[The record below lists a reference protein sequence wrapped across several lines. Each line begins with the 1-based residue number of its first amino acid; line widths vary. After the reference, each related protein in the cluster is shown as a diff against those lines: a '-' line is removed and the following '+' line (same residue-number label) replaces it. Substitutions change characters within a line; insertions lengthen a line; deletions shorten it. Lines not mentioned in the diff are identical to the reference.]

1 MRFKFAKVALTCAV
15 LALLCAG
22 LHAQGQSISDLIR
35 EYEKGN
41 FASQTNAVQGL
52 AKHKDPRGPLY
63 LGSVF
68 SKQKDVVIRV
78 YIIEQLVEA
87 GTDAAG
93 EALLECAND
102 KSDQVIAAYRKGMV
116 AFSKKP
122 GFTHM
127 VKVAITKKKGAR
139 YADVRKFIAQLM
151 GNIEHKAALDIL
163 KKALKDKDWEVRL
176 MAAESL
182 CEIGTDAAVREACR
196 AVEDKRPE
204 VAIAVLDMIAGFDVS
219 KFVNY
224 LMKGLSSKHATVRAK
239 TLEVLAGQ
247 TDRRLVRKFV
257 ELVTDSDAVVRGAAI
272 IALKWVQSRGV
283 IEDLIK
289 GLRTPVDADK
299 EHIASAL
306 KALTSQDLGTDQK
319 KWEEWWEKNSTT
331 AALAQPPSHGTAHG
345 KATYFGTTVESKNV
359 IFIIDISGSM
369 SEKYEKKKGGKTK
382 FGGTT
387 VDDPKEKKEGSART
401 VTKIEVAKKELI
413 NCIKKL
419 QREVK
424 FNIIFYNQ
432 AYSAWKRKDDGSGSK
447 IIPATPRNKRAAREF
462 IMTFAPSGRTN
473 IFDSLEFA
481 MNDKDADT
489 IYLLTDGMPNEGR
502 IRTTEGIIAEIERVN
517 STRKPKATINTIG
530 FGLRAEG
537 QSFLK
542 RLAEKN
548 GGVFIDM

>member
-1 MRFKFAKVALTCAV
+1 MRIALFAAALACAV
-15 LALLCAG
+15 VMSCELLY
-22 LHAQGQSISDLIR
+22 AQGQSVSELVKM
-35 EYEKGN
+35 YEKGD
-41 FASQTNAVQGL
+41 FASQTNAVKNL
-52 AKHKDPRGPLY
+52 AQHQDPNGPLY
-63 LGSVF
+63 LGRVF
-68 SKQKDVVIRV
+68 RSQKDVVIRV

-87 GTDAAG
+87 GSDAAG
-93 EALLECAND
+93 EALLECAGD
-102 KSDQVIAAYRKGMV
+102 KEEQVIAAYRKGLV

-122 GFTHM
+122 GFTNM
-127 VKVAITKKKGAR
+127 VKIAITKKKGAQ
-139 YADVRKFIAQLM
+139 YAEVRKFIAQLL
-151 GNIEHKAALDIL
+151 GNIESKTALDVL

-182 CEIGTDAAVREACR
+182 CEIGTEEAVREACR
-196 AVEDKRPE
+196 AIEDSRPE
-204 VAIAVLDMIAGFDVS
+204 VAAAVLDMVAGFEIS
-219 KFVNY
+219 KYINY

-247 TDRRLVRKFV
+247 TDSRLLRKFA
-257 ELVTDSDAVVRGAAI
+257 ELVADPDAVVRGAAI
-272 IALKWVQSRGV
+272 IALKWAQSRDV

-306 KALTSQDLGTDQK
+306 KALTSQDFGTDQK
-319 KWEEWWEKNSTT
+319 KWEEWWEKNSKT
-331 AALAQPPSHGTAHG
+331 AALAQPPQHETGYG
-345 KATYFGTTVESKNV
+345 KATYFGTTVDSKNV

-369 SEKYEKKKGGKTK
+369 SEKYEKKKDGKTQC
-382 FGGTT
+382 GGTT
-387 VDDPKEKKEGSART
+387 ADDPKEKKEEGSPNT

-419 QREVK
+419 QHDVK
-424 FNIIFYNQ
+424 FNIVFYNE
-432 AYSAWKRKDDGSGSK
+432 AYSAWQRKDDGSGSK

-462 IMTFAPSGRTN
+462 ILTFTPSGRTN
-473 IFDSLEFA
+473 IFDPLEFA
-481 MNDKDADT
+481 MSDKDADT
-489 IYLLTDGMPNEGR
+489 IYLLTDGMPNEGK
-502 IRTTEGIIAEIERVN
+502 IRTTEGIIAEIERIN
-517 STRKPKATINTIG
+517 AARNPKATINTIG